1 MEVQDPKLSSSFY
14 FADYDQLKSSFLS
27 NKPLQESKIILILN
41 PVALIVQ
48 CKTFQFC
55 KAGKIV
61 YKFIFYR
68 KPFTQ
73 EACLV

>member
-1 MEVQDPKLSSSFY
+1 MEIKVSKLSSSFY
-14 FADYDQLKSSFLS
+14 FVDFDQFK
-27 NKPLQESKIILILN
+27 LN
-41 PVALIVQ
+41 FKRQIFAKTKTIWRLNLLVLNVQ

-61 YKFIFYR
+61 SKFIFYR